1 MASRGSRFSFRHGS
15 IVLTS
20 IITILLSAASPT
32 RGQSRIRRYLYVG
45 TPDGAQAYMQAPD
58 HRSAPGILIFDIDNG
73 HELVRRIDMP
83 RFAEGLRGYYGGLRG
98 FTGNLLTHSVYFSIA
113 EGGLGAFDLETEEI
127 VWEQSYHDGGCCD
140 RSSITMDGKKI
151 YAPTGWWYPGADS
164 GLVVVDAK
172 NGELIKRIPVGP
184 EAHNSIVSLDGRRV
198 YLGTIMMLTVIDAST
213 DRIIRQIKDVGEDR
227 VFPFTMDRQNRIGYV
242 CLGEHVGFHVVDLE
256 TGKIMHRVLAG
267 DEPIPHQSHGVALTP
282 DETELWI
289 SDQTNRKFYVFDA
302 TKMPPEPKGEVEV
315 SEDGHGWLTFSIDGQ
330 YAWTHTSDVFDA
342 KTKKRVA
349 TLKDEAGKPI
359 ASSKFLEVHFRDG
372 KVVAVGNEF
381 GLGRKRN

>member
-1 MASRGSRFSFRHGS
+1 MVVSR
-15 IVLTS
+15 
-20 IITILLSAASPT
+20 
-32 RGQSRIRRYLYVG
+32 
-45 TPDGAQAYMQAPD
+45 
-58 HRSAPGILIFDIDNG
+58 
-73 HELVRRIDMP
+73 E
-83 RFAEGLRGYYGGLRG
+83 
-98 FTGNLLTHSVYFSIA
+98 
-113 EGGLGAFDLETEEI
+113 
-127 VWEQSYHDGGCCD
+127 
-140 RSSITMDGKKI
+140 
-151 YAPTGWWYPGADS
+151 DS

-184 EAHNSIVSLDGRRV
+184 EAHNSIVSLDGRRA
-198 YLGTIMMLTVIDAST
+198 YLGTIMMLTVIDTST

-282 DETELWI
+282 DETELWV

-302 TKMPPEPKGEVEV
+302 TKMPPEPKDQVEV

-349 TLKDEAGKPI
+349 TFEG
-359 ASSKFLEVHFRDG
+359 
-372 KVVAVGNEF
+372 
-381 GLGRKRN
+381 